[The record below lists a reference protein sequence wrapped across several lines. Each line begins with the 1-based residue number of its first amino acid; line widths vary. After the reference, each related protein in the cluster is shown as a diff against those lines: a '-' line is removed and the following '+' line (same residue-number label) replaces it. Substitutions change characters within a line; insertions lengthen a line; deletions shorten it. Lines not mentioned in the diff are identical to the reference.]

1 MKNYKIWIL
10 FILLSIFSF
19 GAKPGT
25 CGGEPNGN
33 GIGVWAESI
42 EFNTD
47 GTLSLIIK
55 ARTGEKFGIPKKLK
69 VEDIEITS
77 GLDLENPSAVM
88 ATLILP
94 VVSINPKIVT
104 KWEAIIPIGTID
116 LTNKD
121 IRLKGNADI
130 FDVSGNQHAIDS
142 RGLCFGPFVAPDLNG
157 NVELKIYEKLATLDN
172 WENVSTGKIGEEVII
187 DDLGTSY
194 IFTKGGSRLR
204 EPTPSIYV
212 VGYAGEGGGMLERIE
227 INVNG
232 VDKTPITGFAE
243 KESCIKPISYLKE
256 NEKNTVVVKPVS
268 IFGVEGS
275 SVTLDFIVDTDINH
289 LQLGDGIIGELNSEG
304 IIKIDLSEIKELSGI
319 EEYSYIFTVGNRSE
333 LENESN
339 LDGQSFTVITG
350 SSITSTPKWV
360 DGKVEILISG
370 FIPGSKGILLFT
382 VYDKLGHKKTFEK
395 TYFIPEQSQ
404 LNTTIEGEVKQRKS
418 NITIVTE
425 GNIDKFG
432 VDSSIDGSSED

>member
-1 MKNYKIWIL
+1 MCFFPYFFLLQTSFHSPHIVYKP
-10 FILLSIFSF
+10 FSF
-19 GAKPGT
+19 
-25 CGGEPNGN
+25 
-33 GIGVWAESI
+33 ISV
-42 EFNTD
+42 
-47 GTLSLIIK
+47 
-55 ARTGEKFGIPKKLK
+55 KFGIPKKLK

-121 IRLKGNADI
+121 IRLKGNVDI

-204 EPTPSIYV
+204 EPTPSIYL

-227 INVNG
+227 INVNE

-243 KESCIKPISYLKE
+243 KESFIKPIC
-256 NEKNTVVVKPVS
+256 
-268 IFGVEGS
+268 
-275 SVTLDFIVDTDINH
+275 
-289 LQLGDGIIGELNSEG
+289 
-304 IIKIDLSEIKELSGI
+304 
-319 EEYSYIFTVGNRSE
+319 
-333 LENESN
+333 
-339 LDGQSFTVITG
+339 
-350 SSITSTPKWV
+350 
-360 DGKVEILISG
+360 
-370 FIPGSKGILLFT
+370 
-382 VYDKLGHKKTFEK
+382 EK
-395 TYFIPEQSQ
+395 TTRYY
-404 LNTTIEGEVKQRKS
+404 
-418 NITIVTE
+418 
-425 GNIDKFG
+425 
-432 VDSSIDGSSED
+432 